1 MFLWIVKQITLSII
15 IISLIHYL
23 LIFFKQNLT
32 DPKIKDLVNRPEQK
46 YKEIYQSLE
55 AKTPEIPSNE
65 TKMDMKAELKNY
77 LQGLGKDEKGASPIV
92 GLPVSQNIFN
102 NSYQTL

>member
-1 MFLWIVKQITLSII
+1 MFLWIVNQITLSII

-23 LIFFKQNLT
+23 YIFFKQNLT
-32 DPKIKDLVNRPEQK
+32 VPKIKDLVNRPEQK

-55 AKTPEIPSNE
+55 TKSTQMPSNE

-77 LQGLGKDEKGASPIV
+77 LQGLGNNEKDSSPIA
-92 GLPVSQNIFN
+92 GLPESNNLFN